1 MKTVTKEDYQECLEE
16 IIKEAINLKDSLI
29 EKGFKEEDIAFFMT
43 MDIQR
48 DFTSFIIEAV
58 NFEIKPSEK
67 FIGCP
72 LHLIQGKN
80 SIYIGIKI

>member
-1 MKTVTKEDYQECLEE
+1 MTTITKEDNQECLEE

-29 EKGFKEEDIAFFMT
+29 EKGFREDDIAFFMT

-48 DFTSFIIEAV
+48 DFTSFVSEV
-58 NFEIKPSEK
+58 LNFEIEPSKK

-72 LHLIQGKN
+72 LHLIQGEN
-80 SIYIGIKI
+80 NIYIGIKI

>member
-1 MKTVTKEDYQECLEE
+1 METVTHEDYQKYLEE
-16 IIKEAINLKDSLI
+16 NIKKAIYLKDSLI
-29 EKGFKEEDIAFFMT
+29 EKGFKEKNIAFFMT

-48 DFTSFIIEAV
+48 EFSSFVSKVV
-58 NFEIKPSEK
+58 NFKIKPSEK

-80 SIYIGIKI
+80 NMYIGIKI